1 MINYFNQK
9 VNQETGILV
18 VDSNKK
24 MTSLNRN
31 FLNLWSLPE
40 DIIISRNDDF
50 VLTYV
55 SEQFDYPKKF
65 LNDVQD
71 IYLQET
77 LEVNDAI
84 QLKNGRI
91 FERRSHPLYLE
102 NRYIGRI
109 WLFRSIYNPYSDV
122 ENSFLKA
129 SIQSYKYPNWFDLF
143 KHPL

>member
-1 MINYFNQK
+1 MINYFNQQA
-9 VNQETGILV
+9 NQETGILV

-24 MTSLNRN
+24 MTSLNRS

-40 DIIISRNDDF
+40 HIIISRNDDL
-50 VLTYV
+50 VLRYV

-77 LEVNDAI
+77 LEVHDAI
-84 QLKNGRI
+84 QLKNSRI

-102 NRYIGRI
+102 SRYVGRI
-109 WLFRSIYNPYSDV
+109 WLFRSIDNPYSDV
-122 ENSFLKA
+122 ENSFFKV